1 MHDSAMPHPML
12 VPMRVFFSFFS
23 FRCSLSSPSDTG
35 TVDPSRFIQSLV
47 YGFFGIHVGP
57 DEETVFI
64 SPSRDIPVAT
74 SVEVDA
80 VTFNHHRI
88 QVGLS
93 PPEPSAT
100 HHHAPLPIH
109 HPSTTHHLSPRR
121 TSCRAPSSEL
131 PHSAHAPLPPIP
143 RPPLHDATHCTP
155 DVHAHHRM
163 SRSTS
168 ATASSMSHGETC
180 FPSRSSRVPI
190 R

>member
-1 MHDSAMPHPML
+1 ML

-109 HPSTTHHLSPRR
+109 HPSTTHPPPTTCLPAERAAVP
-121 TSCRAPSSEL
+121 RAPSFHTL
-131 PHSAHAPLPPIP
+131 PMLPCPPFPAPPYTTQPTALRMSMLTTGCPGRPQLPPAQCLTE
-143 RPPLHDATHCTP
+143 RPAFRADLHECP
-155 DVHAHHRM
+155 
-163 SRSTS
+163 S
-168 ATASSMSHGETC
+168 GEG
-180 FPSRSSRVPI
+180 
-190 R
+190 